1 MTGQIGY
8 ESFLGMGI
16 LNPVMKMDSIW
27 TKNVEMPRFPQLEG
41 DLKTDVL
48 VIGGGMAGLL
58 CAEEL
63 TRAGAECVLIEEKRI
78 MGGVSGRT
86 TAKLTAPH
94 GLIYGKLLETF
105 GLEKARQYYLANRE
119 GVEAL
124 GMLAQSI
131 DCDYEKQS
139 SFLYATGNI
148 KELEGEM
155 AAYRKLDIPGVWEK
169 ELALPFPVSGALKLP
184 EQAQFH
190 PLKLAAALARD
201 LRIFENTRALEFV
214 GNRVR
219 TPKGTVTARK
229 IIAATHFPTL
239 NKHGA
244 FFLKLYQQRSYVIAL
259 ENTPRLEGMYLDCAG
274 NGLSVRSAG
283 QWLLLGGGGHR
294 TGKQGRGWALPEA
307 AAEQYFPQGRIV
319 ARWATQD
326 CMTLDGAPYIGRYS
340 MATPDLFVATGFQ
353 KWGMS
358 TAMVAANVLTDLIL
372 GKENPYAALFSPSR
386 SMLHGQLLC
395 NGVETTMNLLRP
407 TAPRCPHLGC
417 ALRWNPRERSWDCPC
432 HGSRFDE
439 EGRLLNNPATG
450 DLKHPPRT

>member
-1 MTGQIGY
+1 
-8 ESFLGMGI
+8 
-16 LNPVMKMDSIW
+16 
-27 TKNVEMPRFPQLEG
+27 
-41 DLKTDVL
+41 
-48 VIGGGMAGLL
+48 MAGLL
-58 CAEEL
+58 CAKEL

-86 TAKLTAPH
+86 TAKLTAQH
-94 GLIYGKLLETF
+94 GLIYGKLLGKF
-105 GLEKARQYYLANRE
+105 GSEKARQYYQANRE

-124 GMLAQSI
+124 SQLTRRV

-139 SFLYATGNI
+139 SFLYTTGST

-155 AAYRKLDIPGVWEK
+155 AAYRVLGIPGAWEK
-169 ELALPFPVSGALKLP
+169 VLALPFPVACALKLP
-184 EQAQFH
+184 DQTQFH
-190 PLKLAAALARD
+190 PMKLAAELAKD
-201 LRIFENTRALEFV
+201 LHIFENTKALEFL
-214 GNRVR
+214 GNQVR

-229 IIAATHFPTL
+229 IIVTTHFPML

-259 ENTPRLEGMYLDCAG
+259 ENTPRVEGMYLDCAE

-283 QWLLLGGGGHR
+283 QWILLGGGGHR
-294 TGKQGRGWALPEA
+294 TGKQGMGWKLPES
-307 AAEQYFPQGRIV
+307 AAEKYFPQGKIV

-326 CMTLDGAPYIGRYS
+326 CMTLDGMPYIGRYS
-340 MATPDLFVATGFQ
+340 EATPDLYVATGFQ

-358 TAMVAANVLTDLIL
+358 TAMVAANILTDLVR
-372 GKENPYAALFSPSR
+372 GKKNPYEGLFSPSR

-395 NGVETTMNLLRP
+395 NAIETTLNLLRP

-417 ALRWNPRERSWDCPC
+417 ALRWNSQERSWDCSC

-439 EGRLLNNPATG
+439 EGHLLNNPATG
-450 DLKHPPRT
+450 DLKHPPRG